1 MEAMKLVSC
10 GVATIVTMAAGL
22 ATARDA
28 AADSSV
34 TIVLTPDGE
43 QFATDN
49 GDTPAELEGK
59 LETKIAEVYNAARV
73 EEYLRAFSN
82 ATSFSNRGI
91 GVDYA
96 SNGKSLTIGVAGNVA
111 LSATDLDINQDANE
125 YPVGGVAPNLTI
137 MAGLNLSRWNLPKLT
152 LFANGFYRKAS
163 LNQLDGSIANLGVH
177 AQYKVL
183 GKPTTGKK
191 SLLLQWGG
199 LDLTAGAEY
208 TKWSLGIGD
217 TFTSDF
223 PLEGSGGTTTVT
235 ATADT
240 SGRFDLTSS
249 ALVFPIEG
257 HHLAALPLRAERVR
271 RRGASTCRAGSST
284 ADASLEATMTVPD
297 ENGGQDIELG
307 TATVTANGEAGPS
320 VGRLRALAGL
330 QVNFWKLKLFFQ
342 GNLIPL
348 DTASVAF
355 GPALRVVARPATG
368 TGRTARWQRSRR
380 CRPTPFR
387 SSTHRRRRRAR
398 CRPCIRASSGV
409 PSVHSSCEQSG
420 SPQSAG
426 QLTSS

>member
-249 ALVFPIEG
+249 ALVFPIE
-257 HHLAALPLRAERVR
+257 ATTSLRFLYVLSVF
-271 RRGASTCRAGSST
+271 GGVGFDVQSGSST

-355 GPALRVVARPATG
+355 GLRFV
-368 TGRTARWQRSRR
+368 
-380 CRPTPFR
+380 
-387 SSTHRRRRRAR
+387 
-398 CRPCIRASSGV
+398 
-409 PSVHSSCEQSG
+409 
-420 SPQSAG
+420 
-426 QLTSS
+426 L